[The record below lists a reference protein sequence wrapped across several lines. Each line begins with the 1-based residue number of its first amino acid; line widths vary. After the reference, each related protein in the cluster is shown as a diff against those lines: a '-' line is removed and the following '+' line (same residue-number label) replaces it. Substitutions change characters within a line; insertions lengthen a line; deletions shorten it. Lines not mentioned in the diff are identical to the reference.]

1 MNEDYYT
8 YKMVKV
14 GNILEKR
21 LVVNNFNDD
30 MDDYYSS
37 NKVSSGRVS
46 FDDSVDNDDNDD
58 SDDIDDNDNY
68 SYNQEILKKNSRRKG
83 ITRMPT
89 RVLPEES
96 ICSICSKKKEVKIG
110 LNACGIC
117 STCNNVVCDIHSE
130 KIDNK
135 YYCNECCYQDK
146 NLIPVIKAMKS
157 YVKETNMGK
166 LRLCL
171 KRYFKCLCI

>member
-14 GNILEKR
+14 GDIVEKH
-21 LVVNNFNDD
+21 LVVNNFDNDE
-30 MDDYYSS
+30 DDYYSS
-37 NKVSSGRVS
+37 NQVSSGRVS
-46 FDDSVDNDDNDD
+46 FDDYVDYVDSDDNDNDDNDD
-58 SDDIDDNDNY
+58 KY
-68 SYNQEILKKNSRRKG
+68 SYNQENLKKNIRRKG

-89 RVLPEES
+89 RVSPEES
-96 ICSICSKKKEVKIG
+96 ICSICSKEKEVKIG

-135 YYCNECCYQDK
+135 YYCNVCCYQDK
-146 NLIPVIKAMKS
+146 NLIPVIKVMKS
-157 YVKETNMGK
+157 YGKETTIGK

-171 KRYFKCLCI
+171 NRYLKCLCI